1 MEQLSSNYSVLDQVR
16 IPRWV
21 SFHPEFREEHPGFCD
36 ASQKAFGAAI
46 YALIE
51 MGHTTMVHFLMAKTR
66 VSPVKTLSLPR
77 LELCE
82 ALLLSET
89 AEASLPSKPWL
100 TSKLYCW
107 TDTTIVLAWLA
118 KPAYHWTTFIVNRVT
133 KITNWYHI

>member
-66 VSPVKTLSLPR
+66 VSV
-77 LELCE
+77 
-82 ALLLSET
+82 
-89 AEASLPSKPWL
+89 
-100 TSKLYCW
+100 KLYCCPRRP
-107 TDTTIVLAWLA
+107 
-118 KPAYHWTTFIVNRVT
+118 KPAFLVSRG
-133 KITNWYHI
+133 